1 VTDRVLLIEDDA
13 DIALGVHTMLSR
25 NGFAV
30 TTAGDGRE
38 GLRAFHG
45 ERPDLVILDVG
56 LPEMDGWTVLER
68 IRELSEVPVLMLTA
82 HGQESD
88 KVRGLRTGADD
99 YVTKPFG
106 NAEFVARVR
115 ALLRRAGSSEQPA
128 EDVYDDGRVR
138 VNFAAHEVLAD
149 GVAVELTATEYRL
162 LVTLVRHRGQVLS
175 AVRLLDLVWND
186 PVGIG
191 PERVKY
197 SVMRLRRKLGAT
209 SGADS
214 PIEAVRGFGYRYRA
228 DRNRADR
235 NRVAPL
241 RQPKRLYR
249 LGTMSGS

>member
-13 DIALGVHTMLSR
+13 DIAFGVRTVLDR
-25 NGFAV
+25 NGFTV

-45 ERPDLVILDVG
+45 QRPDIVILDVG
-56 LPEMDGWTVLER
+56 LPEMDGWTVLDR

-82 HGQESD
+82 HGHEAE
-88 KVRGLRTGADD
+88 KVRGLRGGADD

-106 NAEFVARVR
+106 SAEFVARVR
-115 ALLRRAGSSEQPA
+115 ALLRRASGGEQQQEA
-128 EDVYDDGRVR
+128 EVYDDGRVR
-138 VNFAAHEVLAD
+138 VNFGAHEVLVD
-149 GVAVELTATEYRL
+149 GAVVELTATEYRL

-197 SVMRLRRKLGAT
+197 TVMRLRRKLGAD
-209 SGADS
+209 SGTAS

-228 DRNRADR
+228 DRNRT
-235 NRVAPL
+235 AP
-241 RQPKRLYR
+241 
-249 LGTMSGS
+249 